1 MSKKK
6 PAAKPAPVKQ
16 ERVTDEELMT
26 LIAQHRKQNP
36 NAGQLAFITAL
47 RAAGKSCSGGRVRT
61 LWAKAKSPAKAAAGR
76 KPRAK
81 VAAAA

>member
-6 PAAKPAPVKQ
+6 PAAKPAAKQ
-16 ERVTDEELMT
+16 ERVTDEELLT

-36 NAGQLAFITAL
+36 DAGQLGFITAL

-61 LWAKAKSPAKAAAGR
+61 LWAKAKSPAKPAAGR